1 MATIRL
7 DVNLFNAKD
16 DSVKRTNCVPLK
28 EFDISSKKLSDVRSV
43 LIENGGLDASKVGCS
58 FCSPTGA
65 LVNDASSFSDYVDIL
80 SEGGEEKE
88 GGDKKTK
95 NIYNVYVYLKSKK
108 TTTGL
113 SDEAKETIKKELNLK
128 LSDKPELL
136 KTSLDQLTSSFNKA
150 DWLAEASEGATNP
163 ADMSEKEWNV
173 VIRNNSLT
181 SASRLVF
188 SNLGRA
194 SDGTK
199 KLKFRRIERAPYSAF
214 VLKPRKFQ
222 PHEISDSEVK
232 VEQRF
237 HIPRFVVADDS
248 YVDTFE
254 TKSSVATAMARSSF
268 SSIEAEASIEGG
280 AFGFS
285 AAVSAGFSSSE
296 SSALSKQST
305 AESSVMNIT
314 YNFPRVVLHLDEY
327 SLALSDECS
336 EDLMRVKDVNS
347 LIAFHHKYGH
357 FFATR
362 VELGGRLFSSEKFST
377 LGTSSESEA
386 TKQMKISASASFSS
400 KFVSGSV
407 SYSQENGQSAQDSDS
422 RRGMQSSISWQA
434 QGGDTLLCNKQVTL
448 FPPAWC
454 PTVAPFQNWR
464 VIKQE
469 DVIPLGDFIGRIP
482 GYEDIPDKF
491 NKLAE
496 ITRRKE
502 TVSFRLGL
510 DTWQRADEKKPEYL
524 SLHHAWRIRQEV
536 TQLYAKELAKDPV
549 ATMKALQGN
558 FWAMY
563 QIPSSIQGL
572 YDAGHPGLA
581 FEDNNSENVFDVEVE
596 TLLNQAPA
604 LQYAKRYHL
613 FNRKRGLWLR
623 SIILNENGKEIT
635 LLAAGPKHEATLFE
649 FRDRDREGPM
659 RNGDNC
665 TLLAYGPDGKQKGII
680 ALSLRGENAGEGV
693 DDAKSIG
700 ALPYSVPNEGR
711 IRFTVLEMLYNV
723 PIHSRTMKF
732 TAISLLL
739 AASTA
744 LASPAN
750 IRSESLKISSLTAN
764 SSKLGDSNIQFTLT
778 DPNYPDDTPTDCTVM
793 WSTNSNPPS
802 NSRCNGNNYY
812 IRLLGGVEK
821 FDKFTIE
828 LERVSGPIK
837 EIGQASFSETAPGS
851 KWECKENP
859 QEGVLKRCYYNGVME
874 VKV

>member
-1 MATIRL
+1 MTTIRL

-16 DSVKRTNCVPLK
+16 DTVKRTNCVPLK
-28 EFDISSKKLSDVRSV
+28 EFDISDKKLSDVRSV
-43 LIENGGLDASKVGCS
+43 LIKNGGLDASKVGCS
-58 FCSPTGA
+58 FCSASGA

-88 GGDKKTK
+88 GDDKKKK
-95 NIYNVYVYLKSKK
+95 NTYNVYIYLKSKK

-113 SDEAKETIKKELNLK
+113 SDEVKETLKKELNLK

-136 KTSLDQLTSSFNKA
+136 KTSLDQLTSSFSKA
-150 DWLAEASEGATNP
+150 DWVAEAAENATNP

-194 SDGTK
+194 SDGSK

-232 VEQRF
+232 VEQQF

-296 SSALSKQST
+296 SNALSKQST
-305 AESSVMNIT
+305 AESSTMNIT

-327 SLALSDECS
+327 SLELSDECGQ
-336 EDLMRVKDVNS
+336 DLIRVKDVNS

-362 VELGGRLFSSEKFST
+362 IELGGRLFSSEKFST

-400 KFVSGSV
+400 KYVSGSA
-407 SYSQENGQSAQDSDS
+407 SYGQENAQSSQDSDS
-422 RRGMQSSISWQA
+422 RRSLQGSISWQA
-434 QGGDTLLCNKQVTL
+434 QGGDTLLCNKQVSL
-448 FPPAWC
+448 SYSPPAWC

-469 DVIPLGDFIGRIP
+469 DVIPLGDFIGQIP
-482 GYEDIPDKF
+482 GYEDIPEKF

-510 DTWQRADEKKPEYL
+510 DAWQRADKNKPEYL
-524 SLHHAWRIRQEV
+524 ALHHAWRIRQDV
-536 TQLYAKELAKDPV
+536 AQWCAKRILNDFKESGSLALDL
-549 ATMKALQGN
+549 AN
-558 FWAMY
+558 WANI
-563 QIPSSIQGL
+563 QVPSEIQAL
-572 YDAGHPGLA
+572 YDCGHPGVT
-581 FEDNNSENVFDVEVE
+581 FQDNSDETVFDVEVE
-596 TLLNQAPA
+596 TLMNQAPA
-604 LQYAKRYHL
+604 LQYGQRYHL

-623 SIILNENGKEIT
+623 AIIVNYRGTEVT
-635 LLAAGPKHEATLFE
+635 VLAAGSKHEATLFE
-649 FRDRDREGPM
+649 FRDKDREGPM
-659 RNGDNC
+659 REGDKC
-665 TLLAYGPDGKQKGII
+665 CLLVYGPDGKQKGIV
-680 ALSLRGENAGEGV
+680 ALSLRGQTSEDGV
-693 DDAKSIG
+693 DDAMSIG

-711 IRFTVLEMLYNV
+711 IRFTVLEMVDQADV
-723 PIHSRTMKF
+723 PI
-732 TAISLLL
+732 
-739 AASTA
+739 
-744 LASPAN
+744 
-750 IRSESLKISSLTAN
+750 
-764 SSKLGDSNIQFTLT
+764 
-778 DPNYPDDTPTDCTVM
+778 
-793 WSTNSNPPS
+793 
-802 NSRCNGNNYY
+802 
-812 IRLLGGVEK
+812 
-821 FDKFTIE
+821 
-828 LERVSGPIK
+828 
-837 EIGQASFSETAPGS
+837 
-851 KWECKENP
+851 
-859 QEGVLKRCYYNGVME
+859 
-874 VKV
+874 

>member
-1 MATIRL
+1 MAAIRL

-16 DSVKRTNCVPLK
+16 DTVKRTNCVPLK
-28 EFDISSKKLSDVRSV
+28 EFDISSKKLSDVRSA

-58 FCSPTGA
+58 FCSPSGA
-65 LVNDASSFSDYVDIL
+65 LVNDASSFSDYLDIL
-80 SEGGEEKE
+80 SEGGEDKE
-88 GGDKKTK
+88 EGDGKKKK

-113 SDEAKETIKKELNLK
+113 SDEAKETLKKELNLK

-150 DWLAEASEGATNP
+150 DWVAEASEDATNP
-163 ADMSEKEWNV
+163 ADMSEKEWNI

-194 SDGTK
+194 SDGSK

-232 VEQRF
+232 IEQQF

-296 SSALSKQST
+296 SNALSKQST

-336 EDLMRVKDVNS
+336 QDLVRVNDVNS
-347 LIAFHHKYGH
+347 LLAFHHKYGH

-400 KFVSGSV
+400 KFVSGSA
-407 SYSQENGQSAQDSDS
+407 SYSQENGQSAQDSDA
-422 RRGMQSSISWQA
+422 RRSMQGSMSWQA
-434 QGGDTLLCNKQVTL
+434 QGGDTLLCNN
-448 FPPAWC
+448 PPAWC

-491 NKLAE
+491 NQLAE

-510 DTWQRADEKKPEYL
+510 DAWQRADQKKPEYL
-524 SLHHAWRIRQEV
+524 SLHHAWRLRQEV
-536 TQLYAKELAKDPV
+536 TQLYTKELGKDPL
-549 ATMKALQGN
+549 ATYKALQSGH
-558 FWAMY
+558 WANY
-563 QIPSSIQGL
+563 QIPSLIQEL
-572 YDAGHPGLA
+572 YDNGHPGLA
-581 FEDNNSENVFDVEVE
+581 FEDNSNDTVYDIEVE
-596 TLLNQAPA
+596 TLMNQAPA
-604 LQYAKRYHL
+604 LQFGVRYHI
-613 FNRKRGLWLR
+613 FNRKSGLWLR
-623 SIILNENGKEIT
+623 AIPIYQNGKEIT
-635 LLAAGPKHEATLFE
+635 VLAAGPKHEATLFE
-649 FRDRDREGPM
+649 FRDQEREGPL
-659 RNGDNC
+659 RNGDKC
-665 TLLAYGPDGKQKGII
+665 CLLVYGPDGKQKGII
-680 ALSLRGENAGEGV
+680 ALSLRGQNPGEGV

-711 IRFTVLEMLYNV
+711 IRFTVLEMVDQADV
-723 PIHSRTMKF
+723 PT
-732 TAISLLL
+732 
-739 AASTA
+739 
-744 LASPAN
+744 
-750 IRSESLKISSLTAN
+750 
-764 SSKLGDSNIQFTLT
+764 
-778 DPNYPDDTPTDCTVM
+778 
-793 WSTNSNPPS
+793 
-802 NSRCNGNNYY
+802 
-812 IRLLGGVEK
+812 
-821 FDKFTIE
+821 
-828 LERVSGPIK
+828 
-837 EIGQASFSETAPGS
+837 
-851 KWECKENP
+851 
-859 QEGVLKRCYYNGVME
+859 
-874 VKV
+874 

>member
-1 MATIRL
+1 MAAVRL

-16 DSVKRTNCVPLK
+16 DTVKRTNCVPLK
-28 EFDISSKKLSDVRSV
+28 DFDISSKKLSDVRSL

-58 FCSPTGA
+58 FCSPSGA

-80 SEGGEEKE
+80 SEGGEDKE
-88 GGDKKTK
+88 EGDDKKKKKK

-113 SDEAKETIKKELNLK
+113 SDEAKETLKKELNLK

-150 DWLAEASEGATNP
+150 DWVAEASEDATNP
-163 ADMSEKEWNV
+163 ADMSEKEWNI

-194 SDGTK
+194 SDGSK

-232 VEQRF
+232 IEQQF

-296 SSALSKQST
+296 SNALSKQST
-305 AESSVMNIT
+305 AESSTMNIT

-327 SLALSDECS
+327 SLELSDECS
-336 EDLMRVKDVNS
+336 QDLIRVKDVNS

-400 KFVSGSV
+400 RFVSGSA
-407 SYSQENGQSAQDSDS
+407 SYSQENGQSAQDSDA
-422 RRGMQSSISWQA
+422 RRSMQSSISWQA

-510 DTWQRADEKKPEYL
+510 DAWQRADKNKPEYL

-536 TQLYAKELAKDPV
+536 TQLYTKELAKDPFT
-549 ATMKALQGN
+549 TMKAIQSGHWTN
-558 FWAMY
+558 Y
-563 QIPSSIQGL
+563 QIPYSIQEL
-572 YDAGHPGLA
+572 YDSGHPGLA
-581 FEDNNSENVFDVEVE
+581 FEDNSNDTVYDIEVE
-596 TLLNQAPA
+596 TLMNQAPA
-604 LQYAKRYHL
+604 LHYGVRYHI
-613 FNRKRGLWLR
+613 FNRKSGLWLR
-623 SIILNENGKEIT
+623 AILINQNGKEIT

-649 FRDRDREGPM
+649 FRDQEREGPL
-659 RNGDNC
+659 RNGDKC
-665 TLLAYGPDGKQKGII
+665 CLLVYGPDGKQKGII
-680 ALSLRGENAGEGV
+680 ALSLRGQNSGEGV

-711 IRFTVLEMLYNV
+711 IRFTVLEMVDQADV
-723 PIHSRTMKF
+723 PT
-732 TAISLLL
+732 
-739 AASTA
+739 
-744 LASPAN
+744 
-750 IRSESLKISSLTAN
+750 
-764 SSKLGDSNIQFTLT
+764 
-778 DPNYPDDTPTDCTVM
+778 
-793 WSTNSNPPS
+793 
-802 NSRCNGNNYY
+802 
-812 IRLLGGVEK
+812 
-821 FDKFTIE
+821 
-828 LERVSGPIK
+828 
-837 EIGQASFSETAPGS
+837 
-851 KWECKENP
+851 
-859 QEGVLKRCYYNGVME
+859 
-874 VKV
+874 

>member
-1 MATIRL
+1 MAAVRL

-16 DSVKRTNCVPLK
+16 DTVKRTNCVPLK
-28 EFDISSKKLSDVRSV
+28 EFDISSKKLSDVRSL

-58 FCSPTGA
+58 FCSPSGA
-65 LVNDASSFSDYVDIL
+65 LVSDASSFSDYVDIL
-80 SEGGEEKE
+80 SEGGEDKE
-88 GGDKKTK
+88 EGDDKKKK

-113 SDEAKETIKKELNLK
+113 SDEAKETLKKELNLK

-136 KTSLDQLTSSFNKA
+136 KASLDQLTSSFNKA
-150 DWLAEASEGATNP
+150 DWVAEASEDATNP
-163 ADMSEKEWNV
+163 ADMSEKEWNI

-194 SDGTK
+194 SDGSK

-232 VEQRF
+232 IEQQF

-296 SSALSKQST
+296 SNALSKQST
-305 AESSVMNIT
+305 AESSTMNIT

-336 EDLMRVKDVNS
+336 QDLIRVKDVNS

-400 KFVSGSV
+400 KFVSGSA
-407 SYSQENGQSAQDSDS
+407 SYSQENGQSGQDSDS
-422 RRGMQSSISWQA
+422 RRSMQGSMSWQA
-434 QGGDTLLCNKQVTL
+434 QGGDTLLCNKQVIL
-448 FPPAWC
+448 LPPAWC

-482 GYEDIPDKF
+482 GYEDIPDRF

-510 DTWQRADEKKPEYL
+510 DAWQRADKNKPEYL

-536 TQLYAKELAKDPV
+536 TQLYAKELAKDPA
-549 ATMKALQGN
+549 ATLKAWQSGR
-558 FWAMY
+558 WANY
-563 QIPSSIQGL
+563 QIPSSIQEL
-572 YDAGHPGLA
+572 YDSGHPGLA
-581 FEDNNSENVFDVEVE
+581 FEDNSNDTVYDIEVE
-596 TLLNQAPA
+596 TLMNQAPA
-604 LQYAKRYHL
+604 LQYGVRYHI
-613 FNRKRGLWLR
+613 FNRKSGLWLR
-623 SIILNENGKEIT
+623 AILINQNGKEIT
-635 LLAAGPKHEATLFE
+635 VLAAGPKHEATLFE
-649 FRDRDREGPM
+649 FRDQEREGPL
-659 RNGDNC
+659 RNGDKC
-665 TLLAYGPDGKQKGII
+665 CLLVYGPDGKQKGII
-680 ALSLRGENAGEGV
+680 ALSLRGQNPGEGV

-711 IRFTVLEMLYNV
+711 IRFTVLEMVDQADV
-723 PIHSRTMKF
+723 PT
-732 TAISLLL
+732 
-739 AASTA
+739 
-744 LASPAN
+744 
-750 IRSESLKISSLTAN
+750 
-764 SSKLGDSNIQFTLT
+764 
-778 DPNYPDDTPTDCTVM
+778 
-793 WSTNSNPPS
+793 
-802 NSRCNGNNYY
+802 
-812 IRLLGGVEK
+812 
-821 FDKFTIE
+821 
-828 LERVSGPIK
+828 
-837 EIGQASFSETAPGS
+837 
-851 KWECKENP
+851 
-859 QEGVLKRCYYNGVME
+859 
-874 VKV
+874 